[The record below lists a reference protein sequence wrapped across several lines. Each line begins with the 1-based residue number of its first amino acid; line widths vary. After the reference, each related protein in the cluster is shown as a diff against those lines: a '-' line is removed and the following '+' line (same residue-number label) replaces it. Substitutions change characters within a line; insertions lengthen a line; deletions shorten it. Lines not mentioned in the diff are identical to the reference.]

1 MSRPWHGAA
10 QVRGLD
16 RVFDMRQASLRQLL
30 RIPALPACLLIAA
43 ASLAHPGHE
52 DALTKVQAVA
62 IAKAAVRQLVEDGTA
77 VQGEVLGDAWNEI
90 DGYPKCSATPVYY
103 LISLDNYSE
112 GKTIHVLLNHSGR
125 FMRARFDKNFA
136 ELTFSSFPVFAC
148 ERW

>member
-1 MSRPWHGAA
+1 MTCSRSKQTRRVLVVLACAFFAA
-10 QVRGLD
+10 V
-16 RVFDMRQASLRQLL
+16 SY
-30 RIPALPACLLIAA
+30 
-43 ASLAHPGHE
+43 AHPGHE
-52 DALTKVQAVA
+52 DALTKIQAVA
-62 IAKAAVRQLVEDGTA
+62 IAKAAIRKLVEEGKP
-77 VQGEVLGDAWNEI
+77 VQGEVLGEAWNQI

-112 GKTIHVLLNHSGR
+112 GKTVHVLLNHSGR

>member
-1 MSRPWHGAA
+1 MRSRSGQTPRVLALLACVFLVATSHG
-10 QVRGLD
+10 
-16 RVFDMRQASLRQLL
+16 
-30 RIPALPACLLIAA
+30 
-43 ASLAHPGHE
+43 HPGHE
-52 DALTKVQAVA
+52 DALTKVQAIA
-62 IAKAAVRQLVEDGTA
+62 IAKAAIRQLVEEGKP
-77 VQGEVLGDAWNEI
+77 VQGEALSEAWNQI

-112 GKTIHVLLNHSGR
+112 GKTVHVLLNHSGR

>member
-1 MSRPWHGAA
+1 MHHRHGIM
-10 QVRGLD
+10 RID
-16 RVFDMRQASLRQLL
+16 RWNPRHGMTGQSCWRNLILPLALTALL
-30 RIPALPACLLIAA
+30 LAMDAH
-43 ASLAHPGHE
+43 AHPGHE

-62 IAKAAVRQLVEDGTA
+62 IAKAAIRRLVADGKP
-77 VQGEVLGDAWNEI
+77 VQGEVLPETWSEI

-125 FMRARFDKNFA
+125 FMRARFDPNFA

>member
-1 MSRPWHGAA
+1 MHQILILVAVSVCALTSVAA
-10 QVRGLD
+10 Y
-16 RVFDMRQASLRQLL
+16 
-30 RIPALPACLLIAA
+30 
-43 ASLAHPGHE
+43 AHPGHE
-52 DALTKVQAVA
+52 DALTKVQAIA
-62 IAKAAVRQLVEDGTA
+62 IAKAAIRQLIEEGKQ
-77 VQGEVLGDAWNEI
+77 VQGEVLGEAWNQI

-112 GKTIHVLLNHSGR
+112 GKTVHVLLNHSGR

>member
-1 MSRPWHGAA
+1 
-10 QVRGLD
+10 
-16 RVFDMRQASLRQLL
+16 MRQASSRQAA
-30 RIPALPACLLIAA
+30 RIPALLTCLLAA
-43 ASLAHPGHE
+43 AVSFAHPGHE

-62 IAKAAVRQLVEDGTA
+62 IAKAAVRQLVEDGKA
-77 VQGEVLGDAWNEI
+77 MQGEVLGEAWNEI

>member
-1 MSRPWHGAA
+1 MESGIHSHASIRTRARSGA
-10 QVRGLD
+10 LH
-16 RVFDMRQASLRQLL
+16 
-30 RIPALPACLLIAA
+30 RIVAFLGVLICVLTGVAA
-43 ASLAHPGHE
+43 HAHPGHE
-52 DALTKVQAVA
+52 DALTKVQAIA
-62 IAKAAVRQLVEDGTA
+62 IAKAAIRQLVEEGKP
-77 VQGEVLGDAWNEI
+77 VQGEALSEAWNQI

-112 GKTIHVLLNHSGR
+112 GKTVHVLLNHSGR